1 MTRIKICGLTRP
13 QDAVFAAQQ
22 GADFLGLIFVESSP
36 RYLEPEQAA
45 DIVRAVRE
53 SGSEAKTVGVFRD
66 ASNEYIRQIADVAGL
81 DLVQLHGSESEED
94 IAGLGLP
101 AIRSLRVGDT
111 LPDTHATP
119 TAAWLLFD
127 TYDERRIGGTGRRF
141 DWSLLALYERSKP
154 FFLSGGLTPENVVA
168 AISLVRPDAIDLS
181 SGVESEPGIKDHDRM
196 ARLFERVR
204 RTAPGADPAHD
215 RSSSS

>member
-1 MTRIKICGLTRP
+1 MTRIKICGLTRVE
-13 QDAVFAAQQ
+13 DAVFAARQ
-22 GADFLGLIFVESSP
+22 GADFLGFVFVESSP
-36 RYLEPEQAA
+36 RYVEPEEVAA
-45 DIVRAVRE
+45 IVRAVRE
-53 SGSEAKTVGVFRD
+53 TGTEAKAVGVFRD
-66 ASNEYIRQIADVAGL
+66 ASNDYIREIAAVAGL

-94 IAGLGLP
+94 IEALGLP
-101 AIRSLRVGDT
+101 TIKALRVGDT

-127 TYDERRIGGTGRRF
+127 TFDPQRAGGTGRRF

-168 AISLVRPDAIDLS
+168 ALSLVRPDAIDLS
-181 SGVESEPGIKDHDRM
+181 SGVESEPGIKDHSRI

-204 RTAPGADPAHD
+204 REVPDAHRSPD
-215 RSSSS
+215 RSPSS